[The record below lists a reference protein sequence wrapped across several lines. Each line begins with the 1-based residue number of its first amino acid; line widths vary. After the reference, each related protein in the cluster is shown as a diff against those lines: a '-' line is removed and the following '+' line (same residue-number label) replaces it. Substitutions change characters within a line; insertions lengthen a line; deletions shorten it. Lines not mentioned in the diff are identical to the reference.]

1 MNTKY
6 LPSLSLAVMLTIAA
20 LGVFVV
26 GFAYGYEADPD
37 GAPPERPK
45 AEHAV
50 AAKDP
55 PPPPLPGAMI
65 EAHLAF
71 LKTAL
76 KVTDAQTQAWNAV
89 ADVLR
94 EQATRHDVEIAAR
107 RKALDEAA
115 QPPDLP
121 TILQDRQRMAVEESD
136 DLSKL
141 LIVLKPFYV
150 MLSAEQK
157 ETADHLFPP
166 HHPGMGRG
174 GPLCLREAAF
184 PGMDGPGTD
193 RDAPPSHC
201 QPFFRHEVR

>member
-1 MNTKY
+1 VNTKY
-6 LPSLSLAVMLTIAA
+6 LPSLSLAVMLTIGAV
-20 LGVFVV
+20 GVFVV

-50 AAKDP
+50 PVKDL

-94 EQATRHDVEIAAR
+94 EQAKRRDAEIVAR
-107 RKALDEAA
+107 RKAREEAT

-121 TILQDRQRMAVEESD
+121 AILQDRQRMAVEESD

-141 LIVLKPFYV
+141 LIALKPFYV
-150 MLSAEQK
+150 MLNAEQK

-166 HHPGMGRG
+166 GHPGMGHG
-174 GPLCLREAAF
+174 GPPCLREAAF
-184 PGMDGPGTD
+184 AEADHDG
-193 RDAPPSHC
+193 PPSHC

>member
-6 LPSLSLAVMLTIAA
+6 LPSLSLAVMATIGAV
-20 LGVFVV
+20 GVFVV

-37 GAPPERPK
+37 GAPPGRPK

-50 AAKDP
+50 AARDLP
-55 PPPPLPGAMI
+55 APPLPGTMI

-94 EQATRHDVEIAAR
+94 EQAKRRDEEILAR
-107 RKALDEAA
+107 RKAREAAA

-121 TILQDRQRMAVEESD
+121 AVLQDRQRMAVEESD

-141 LIVLKPFYV
+141 LIALKPFYG

-166 HHPGMGRG
+166 GHPGMGHG
-174 GPLCLREAAF
+174 GPPCIREAAF
-184 PGMDGPGTD
+184 LGEITMGR
-193 RDAPPSHC
+193 RDTVSRSFATKC
-201 QPFFRHEVR
+201 VEGV

>member
-6 LPSLSLAVMLTIAA
+6 LPSLSLAVMLSIGA

-37 GAPPERPK
+37 GAPPPERPK
-45 AEHAV
+45 VEHA
-50 AAKDP
+50 AGP
-55 PPPPLPGAMI
+55 RELPPPPLPGAMI

-76 KVTDAQTQAWNAV
+76 KVTDAQTQAWTAV

-94 EQATRHDVEIAAR
+94 DQAKRHDAEIAAR
-107 RKALDEAA
+107 RKAHEDAT

-121 TILQDRQRMAVEESD
+121 TLLQDRQHAAVEEAD

-141 LIVLKPFYV
+141 LTALKPFYGT
-150 MLSAEQK
+150 LTAEQK

-166 HHPGMGRG
+166 GHPGMGHG
-174 GPLCLREAAF
+174 GPPCLREAAL
-184 PGMDGPGTD
+184 PEGPD
-193 RDAPPSHC
+193 PLC
-201 QPFFRHEVR
+201 QPFFRHEAH

>member
-6 LPSLSLAVMLTIAA
+6 LPSLSLSVMLSIGA

-37 GAPPERPK
+37 GAPPPERAK
-45 AEHAV
+45 MEHAV
-50 AAKDP
+50 GP
-55 PPPPLPGAMI
+55 HELPPPPLPGAMI

-94 EQATRHDVEIAAR
+94 DQAKRHDAEIAAH
-107 RKALDEAA
+107 RKAHEDAT

-121 TILQDRQRMAVEESD
+121 TILQDRQHMAVEEAD

-141 LIVLKPFYV
+141 LTALKPLYGL
-150 MLSAEQK
+150 LSAEQK

-166 HHPGMGRG
+166 GHPGMGHG
-174 GPLCLREAAF
+174 GPPCLREAAL
-184 PGMDGPGTD
+184 PEGP
-193 RDAPPSHC
+193 DALC
-201 QPFFRHEVR
+201 QPFFRHEAH

>member
-1 MNTKY
+1 
-6 LPSLSLAVMLTIAA
+6 MLTIAA
-20 LGVFVV
+20 MGVFVV

-37 GAPPERPK
+37 GSPPERPK
-45 AEHAV
+45 TEHA
-50 AAKDP
+50 ATAKEP

-71 LKTAL
+71 VKTAL
-76 KVTDAQTQAWNAV
+76 KVTDAQTAAWNVV

-94 EQATRHDVEIAAR
+94 EQAKRHDAEIAAR
-107 RKALDEAA
+107 RKAHETATE
-115 QPPDLP
+115 PPDLP
-121 TILQDRQRMAVEESD
+121 TILQDRQHMAVQEAD

-141 LIVLKPFYV
+141 LAALKPFYG

-166 HHPGMGRG
+166 GHPGMGHG
-174 GPLCLREAAF
+174 GPPCLREASA
-184 PGMDGPGTD
+184 PGGPG
-193 RDAPPSHC
+193 AEC

>member
-1 MNTKY
+1 MNLRY

-20 LGVFVV
+20 GGVFVV
-26 GFAYGYEADPD
+26 GFAYGYEADP
-37 GAPPERPK
+37 GGPPIDRPK
-45 AEHAV
+45 AEHAA
-50 AAKDP
+50 AAKEL

-76 KVTDAQTQAWNAV
+76 KVTDAQTAAWNAV

-94 EQATRHDVEIAAR
+94 DQAKRHDAEIEAH
-107 RKALDEAA
+107 RKAHEAA
-115 QPPDLP
+115 TEPPDLP
-121 TILQDRQRMAVEESD
+121 TILQDRQHMAVQESD

-141 LIVLKPFYV
+141 LTVLKPFYG

-157 ETADHLFPP
+157 EIADHLFPP
-166 HHPGMGRG
+166 GHPGMGHG
-174 GPLCLREAAF
+174 GPPCLREASGE
-184 PGMDGPGTD
+184 PG
-193 RDAPPSHC
+193 AEC

>member
-1 MNTKY
+1 
-6 LPSLSLAVMLTIAA
+6 MLTIGAV
-20 LGVFVV
+20 GVFVV
-26 GFAYGYEADPD
+26 GFAYGYEADPE
-37 GAPPERPK
+37 GTPPERPN
-45 AEHAV
+45 AEHV
-50 AAKDP
+50 IRVKDL

-76 KVTDAQTQAWNAV
+76 KITDAQTAAWNAV

-94 EQATRHDVEIAAR
+94 EQAKRHDAEMIER
-107 RKALDEAA
+107 RKAREAA
-115 QPPDLP
+115 TEPPDLP

-141 LIVLKPFYV
+141 LTALKPFYG

-157 ETADHLFPP
+157 ETADHLFPTG
-166 HHPGMGRG
+166 HPGMGHG
-174 GPLCLREAAF
+174 GPPCLREAALA
-184 PGMDGPGTD
+184 DGPG
-193 RDAPPSHC
+193 PEC

>member
-6 LPSLSLAVMLTIAA
+6 LPSASLAVMLSIGAV
-20 LGVFVV
+20 GVFVV
-26 GFAYGYEADPD
+26 GFAYGYEADPE
-37 GAPPERPK
+37 GAAPPERPK
-45 AEHAV
+45 VEHAV
-50 AAKDP
+50 AAKEMP
-55 PPPPLPGAMI
+55 MPPLPGAMI

-76 KVTDAQTQAWNAV
+76 KVTDAQAQAWNAV

-94 EQATRHDVEIAAR
+94 EQAKRHDAEITAH
-107 RKALDEAA
+107 RKAREEAS

-121 TILQDRQRMAVEESD
+121 TVLQDRQRMAVEESD

-141 LIVLKPFYV
+141 LIALTPFYV
-150 MLSAEQK
+150 LLSAEQK

-166 HHPGMGRG
+166 GHPGMGHG
-174 GPLCLREAAF
+174 GPPCLREAAF
-184 PGMDGPGTD
+184 PGIETGGPG
-193 RDAPPSHC
+193 PQC

>member
-1 MNTKY
+1 VSRKY
-6 LPSLSLAVMLTIAA
+6 LPALSLAMMLTVGA

-26 GFAYGYEADPD
+26 GFAYGYVADQD
-37 GAPPERPK
+37 SAPPRERPER
-45 AEHAV
+45 EHA
-50 AAKDP
+50 ASTRELR
-55 PPPPLPGAMI
+55 PPPLPGTMI

-76 KVTDAQTQAWNAV
+76 KVTDAQMSAWNAV

-94 EQATRHDVEIAAR
+94 EQAKRHDAEIAAR
-107 RKALDEAA
+107 RKMHDEAG

-141 LIVLKPFYV
+141 LTALKPFYV

-157 ETADHLFPP
+157 EIADQLFPP
-166 HHPGMGRG
+166 GHPGMGGG
-174 GPLCLREAAF
+174 GPPCLREAAF
-184 PGMDGPGTD
+184 SEMESGG
-193 RDAPPSHC
+193 PPSQC

>member
-6 LPSLSLAVMLTIAA
+6 LPSLSLAVMLTVAA
-20 LGVFVV
+20 VGVFVV

-37 GAPPERPK
+37 GPPIERPK
-45 AEHAV
+45 SEQV
-50 AAKDP
+50 APFKEP
-55 PPPPLPGAMI
+55 PAPPLPGAMI

-76 KVTDAQTQAWNAV
+76 KVSDAQTAAWNAV

-94 EQATRHDVEIAAR
+94 EQAKRHDAEIVAR
-107 RKALDEAA
+107 RKAFEAA
-115 QPPDLP
+115 TEPPDLP
-121 TILQDRQRMAVEESD
+121 TVLQDRQHMAVEESD

-141 LIVLKPFYV
+141 LTALKPFYA

-157 ETADHLFPP
+157 EIADHLFPP
-166 HHPGMGRG
+166 GHPGMGHG
-174 GPLCLREAAF
+174 GPPCLREASAS
-184 PGMDGPGTD
+184 GGPG
-193 RDAPPSHC
+193 AEC

>member
-20 LGVFVV
+20 VGVFAV

-37 GAPPERPK
+37 GPPVKRPM
-45 AEHAV
+45 AEHA
-50 AAKDP
+50 ATAKEL

-76 KVTDAQTQAWNAV
+76 KVTDAQTAAWNAV

-94 EQATRHDVEIAAR
+94 EQAKRHDAEIAAR
-107 RKALDEAA
+107 RKAREGATE
-115 QPPDLP
+115 PPDLP
-121 TILQDRQRMAVEESD
+121 TILQDRQHMAVQEAD

-141 LIVLKPFYV
+141 LTVLKPFYGT
-150 MLSAEQK
+150 LSAEQK
-157 ETADHLFPP
+157 EIADHLFPP
-166 HHPGMGRG
+166 GHTGMGHG
-174 GPLCLREAAF
+174 GPPCLREASLAA
-184 PGMDGPGTD
+184 GPG
-193 RDAPPSHC
+193 AEC

>member
-6 LPSLSLAVMLTIAA
+6 LPSLSLAVMLTIGAV
-20 LGVFVV
+20 GVFVV

-37 GAPPERPK
+37 GAPQPERPK
-45 AEHAV
+45 VEHAA
-50 AAKDP
+50 AAKDLP
-55 PPPPLPGAMI
+55 APPLPGAMI

-94 EQATRHDVEIAAR
+94 EQAKRRDAEIVAR
-107 RKALDEAA
+107 RKAREVAT
-115 QPPDLP
+115 QPPDLQ

-141 LIVLKPFYV
+141 LIALKPFYV
-150 MLSAEQK
+150 LLSAEQK
-157 ETADHLFPP
+157 EAADHLFPP
-166 HHPGMGRG
+166 GHPGMGHG
-174 GPLCLREAAF
+174 GPPCLREAAF
-184 PGMDGPGTD
+184 PGMDQDG
-193 RDAPPSHC
+193 PPSQC